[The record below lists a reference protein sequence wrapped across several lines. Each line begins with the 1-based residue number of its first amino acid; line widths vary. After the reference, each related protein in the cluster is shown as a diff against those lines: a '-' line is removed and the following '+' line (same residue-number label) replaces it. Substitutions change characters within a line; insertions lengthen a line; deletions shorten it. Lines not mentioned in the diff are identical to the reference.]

1 MYSQLSAA
9 STGAVPPDAP
19 RQPEELSEEEREEL
33 RRAHIRLRKTSQ
45 DLEAMLATPKMRG
58 RWDPAPVPP
67 EALEGAKSELVK
79 AYAKLW
85 ILHRDLLGWD
95 LPAGLDA

>member
-1 MYSQLSAA
+1 MPS
-9 STGAVPPDAP
+9 PAP
-19 RQPEELSEEEREEL
+19 RQPEELTEEEREEL

-45 DLEAMLATPKMRG
+45 DLEALLATPKMRG

-67 EALEGAKSELVK
+67 EAMEGAKSELVK

-85 ILHRDLLGWD
+85 SLQRELLGWD
-95 LPAGLDA
+95 VPPDLDS

>member
-1 MYSQLSAA
+1 M
-9 STGAVPPDAP
+9 PPAAP
-19 RQPEELSEEEREEL
+19 RQPEELTEEEREEL

-45 DLEAMLATPKMRG
+45 DLEALLATPKMRG

-67 EALEGAKSELVK
+67 EAMEGAKSELVK

-85 ILHRDLLGWD
+85 HLQQDLLGWE
-95 LPAGLDA
+95 LPPGLDTP

>member
-1 MYSQLSAA
+1 MSDDS
-9 STGAVPPDAP
+9 P
-19 RQPEELSEEEREEL
+19 RRPEELTEDDREAL

-67 EALEGAKSELVK
+67 EALEGARSELVT
-79 AYAKLW
+79 AYSKLW
-85 ILHRDLLGWD
+85 ALQRDLLGWE
-95 LPAGLDA
+95 LPPGLEI